1 MKPPQVNLQHIIS
14 FYYVA
19 KEKSF
24 SDAAEKLFI
33 TQPAVTQQIRSMEVQ
48 FGVKLINIKK
58 KRVYLT
64 KAGERLFVYAEEL
77 LDHTVM
83 IENFLKSYKLNN
95 LYIGIAGTMMLYL
108 MGLIDKFKELYP
120 SVQVT
125 VREGPSRKLA
135 EELLD
140 FRHDICI
147 VGPLSNLNERLNV
160 FRIPPKVEKLV
171 FVASPEYRLSVEQP
185 VKWKDLACHPLII
198 QPEGSVAYEL
208 IFNNFISRGLKPQI
222 GAEVDNIEFAKTLA
236 KQKKGIALMF
246 QPNVREELAN
256 GTLTIIPIEDGE
268 IWLGIDVLTNK
279 EAASSPVVEAFF
291 NIIKDH
297 FHYVLSEG

>member
-1 MKPPQVNLQHIIS
+1 MRPPQINLQHIIS

-24 SDAAEKLFI
+24 SEAAENLFV
-33 TQPAVTQQIRSMEVQ
+33 TQSAVTQQIRALEVQ
-48 FGVKLINIKK
+48 FGVKLVNVKK
-58 KRVYLT
+58 KRVFLT
-64 KAGERLFVYAEEL
+64 KAGERLFAYAEEFL
-77 LDHTVM
+77 NHTIM
-83 IENFLKSYKLNN
+83 IENFLKSYRLNN
-95 LYIGIAGTMMLYL
+95 LHVGIAGTLMLYL
-108 MGLIDKFKELYP
+108 MGMIDKFKELYP

-147 VGPLSNLNERLNV
+147 VGPISDLNERLNV
-160 FRIPPKVEKLV
+160 FKIPPKVEKLV
-171 FVASPEYRLSVEQP
+171 FVASPEYRLSVELP
-185 VKWKDLACHPLII
+185 LKWKDLAVHPLII

-208 IFNNFISRGLKPQI
+208 IFNNFISRGLKPLI

-246 QPNVREELAN
+246 QPNIREELAN
-256 GTLTIIPIEDGE
+256 GALTIIPVEDGE

-279 EAASSPVVEAFF
+279 EAASSAVMEAFF
-291 NIIKDH
+291 NIIKEH
-297 FHYVLSEG
+297 FDYVLSKV

>member
-1 MKPPQVNLQHIIS
+1 MRPPQVNLQHIIS

-24 SDAAEKLFI
+24 SDAAEKLFV
-33 TQPAVTQQIRSMEVQ
+33 TQPAVTQQIRTLEIQ

-64 KAGERLFVYAEEL
+64 KAGERLFVYAEEF
-77 LDHTVM
+77 LDHAILV
-83 IENFLKSYKLNN
+83 ENFLKSYRSNN

-108 MGLIDKFKELYP
+108 MGMIDKFKELYP

-125 VREGPSRKLA
+125 VREGPSRILA

-160 FRIPPKVEKLV
+160 FHIPPKVEQLV
-171 FVASPEYRLSVEQP
+171 FVASPEYRLSIEP
-185 VKWKDLACHPLII
+185 PLKWKELACHPLII

-208 IFNNFISRGLKPQI
+208 IFNNFTSRGLKLQI

-246 QPNVREELAN
+246 QPNIREELAN

-279 EAASSPVVEAFF
+279 EAASSPVIEAFF

-297 FHYVLSEG
+297 FHYVLSKG

>member
-1 MKPPQVNLQHIIS
+1 MT
-14 FYYVA
+14 
-19 KEKSF
+19 
-24 SDAAEKLFI
+24 D
-33 TQPAVTQQIRSMEVQ
+33 
-48 FGVKLINIKK
+48 
-58 KRVYLT
+58 
-64 KAGERLFVYAEEL
+64 
-77 LDHTVM
+77 
-83 IENFLKSYKLNN
+83 NFLKSYKLNN
-95 LYIGIAGTMMLYL
+95 LHVGIAGTLMLYL
-108 MGLIDKFKELYP
+108 MGMIDRFKELYP
-120 SVQVT
+120 AVQVT

-171 FVASPEYRLSVEQP
+171 FVASPEYRMEIELP
-185 VKWKDLACHPLII
+185 ITWKDLARYPLII

-246 QPNVREELAN
+246 QPNIREELAN
-256 GTLTIIPIEDGE
+256 GTLTIIPVEDGE

-279 EAASSPVVEAFF
+279 EASSSPIIEAFF
-291 NIIKDH
+291 TIIKEH
-297 FHYVLSEG
+297 FHHVLSQG